1 MDPLHPA
8 PALALPAAFPGG
20 NLRRLQPRDLAAFQ
34 AYRAE
39 PALGRYQGWT
49 PLPDAEARAFLQE
62 MEQAPLFSPGEWVQ
76 LGIATTPDDML
87 VGDVGVCVA
96 RDRSEA
102 EIGYT
107 LSTAAQGRGVAT
119 HALRRLLP
127 LLFDVAGVA
136 EVVAITDR
144 RNVASIALLRRLDFR
159 WTESVNAVFRGEN
172 CVEDFYRLSR
182 PRPTRLP
189 PT

>member
-1 MDPLHPA
+1 MDSPHPA
-8 PALALPAAFPGG
+8 PDPALPAVFPGG
-20 NLRRLQPRDLAAFQ
+20 CLRRLQPRDLAAFQ

-49 PLPDAEARAFLQE
+49 PLPETEARAFLQQ
-62 MEQAPLFSPGEWVQ
+62 MEKAPLFIPGEWLQ
-76 LGIATTPDDML
+76 LGIATAPDDGL

-96 RDRSEA
+96 PDRGTA

-107 LSTAAQGRGVAT
+107 LATAAQGRGLAT
-119 HALRRLLP
+119 LAVGTLLP

-144 RNVASIALLRRLDFR
+144 RNATSIALLRRLGFR
-159 WTESVNAVFRGEN
+159 WTASVDAVFRGED
-172 CVEDFYRLSR
+172 CIEEVYRLPR
-182 PRPTRLP
+182 PRPSRL
-189 PT
+189 TQT